1 MRRPRRL
8 DRSSVAGFTLIE
20 ALVSIT
26 LMAFIFTALAT
37 ITAQWLPN
45 WNHGI
50 ARVQRNDLMSLG
62 LERLA
67 GDLAAAEF
75 IAASQQNRKPFFDGK
90 SRSVT
95 FVRTSVGPNKANGLE
110 IIRIAEVS
118 TETGLALVR
127 TRAPFAPG
135 VDHLQLPFTEPVV
148 LIRAPYRV
156 SFAYAGTDR
165 IWRDEWRDQIQ
176 LPSSVRLIVR
186 DAVTQRTLSLSSATL
201 IRAEIPLDCL
211 AAKSLGECRASLRP
225 PVQDGKSRS

>member
-1 MRRPRRL
+1 MRMPRRVSKL
-8 DRSSVAGFTLIE
+8 NLAGFTLIE

-75 IAASQQNRKPFFDGK
+75 IPASQHNRKPFFYGT

-95 FVRTSVGPNKANGLE
+95 FVRTAVGPNKTNGLE
-110 IIRIAEVS
+110 IIRIAEIS
-118 TETGLALVR
+118 TEKGPALVR

-135 VDHLQLPFTEPVV
+135 ID
-148 LIRAPYRV
+148 
-156 SFAYAGTDR
+156 
-165 IWRDEWRDQIQ
+165 
-176 LPSSVRLIVR
+176 
-186 DAVTQRTLSLSSATL
+186 
-201 IRAEIPLDCL
+201 
-211 AAKSLGECRASLRP
+211 
-225 PVQDGKSRS
+225 

>member
-1 MRRPRRL
+1 MRIPRRFS
-8 DRSSVAGFTLIE
+8 RSSVTGFTLIE

-135 VDHLQLPFTEPVV
+135 VDQLQLP
-148 LIRAPYRV
+148 
-156 SFAYAGTDR
+156 
-165 IWRDEWRDQIQ
+165 
-176 LPSSVRLIVR
+176 LPSL
-186 DAVTQRTLSLSSATL
+186 LS
-201 IRAEIPLDCL
+201 
-211 AAKSLGECRASLRP
+211 
-225 PVQDGKSRS
+225 